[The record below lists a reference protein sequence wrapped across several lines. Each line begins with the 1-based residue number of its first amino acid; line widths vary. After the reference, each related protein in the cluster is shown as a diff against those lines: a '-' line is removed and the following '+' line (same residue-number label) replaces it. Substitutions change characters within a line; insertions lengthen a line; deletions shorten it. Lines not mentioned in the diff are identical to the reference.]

1 MSTYDTRS
9 KWAYFVQHETVAII
23 KAKVTKVGFN
33 DTGKIHGC
41 VKVEAI
47 DGKIPERKLDFLH
60 FSSFNLKNTSQLDML
75 QELLD
80 TSKLEPGH
88 IIYGSCVKEPDDNVK
103 NSQTVNWLYIL
114 DGIYLQKK
122 KQKHQKPL
130 ILAPAPTNNAW
141 NMANLVS
148 APDNTK
154 DKVEVTEDNVPDT
167 NDDPSEEKRA
177 ITLSTEALNSE
188 LQKVKQDKLELK
200 ELYDIERS
208 KYESLKSELDKN
220 LDCIDTYK
228 ALIETYCEE
237 INFEKEQ
244 SVIIKNKLLASE
256 EAKEE
261 LHNSITIEKDKCI
274 ELEKKLTQ
282 SETMKLEIDTQ
293 NKLLKN
299 KLKESEKL
307 TSAKPTYNAKS
318 LIERAVNSTLEAVKN
333 QLINERGTD
342 IKIDP
347 HRVVDGISIML
358 GVENSN

>member
-1 MSTYDTRS
+1 M
-9 KWAYFVQHETVAII
+9 KET
-23 KAKVTKVGFN
+23 
-33 DTGKIHGC
+33 
-41 VKVEAI
+41 
-47 DGKIPERKLDFLH
+47 L
-60 FSSFNLKNTSQLDML
+60 NTSTED
-75 QELLD
+75 
-80 TSKLEPGH
+80 GV
-88 IIYGSCVKEPDDNVK
+88 IK
-103 NSQTVNWLYIL
+103 NS
-114 DGIYLQKK
+114 
-122 KQKHQKPL
+122 
-130 ILAPAPTNNAW
+130 
-141 NMANLVS
+141 M
-148 APDNTK
+148 
-154 DKVEVTEDNVPDT
+154 
-167 NDDPSEEKRA
+167 
-177 ITLSTEALNSE
+177 
-188 LQKVKQDKLELK
+188 
-200 ELYDIERS
+200 
-208 KYESLKSELDKN
+208 
-220 LDCIDTYK
+220 
-228 ALIETYCEE
+228 
-237 INFEKEQ
+237 
-244 SVIIKNKLLASE
+244 ASE